1 MVCTGTCNCGDSPG
15 DKFSETGDRGRQRGG
30 LDEHRELSVSWWG
43 GSEAVA
49 LTGHITWA
57 LQFESHSQA
66 TGKTLRGS

>member
-1 MVCTGTCNCGDSPG
+1 M
-15 DKFSETGDRGRQRGG
+15 GDRGRQRGG